1 MNCYS
6 NLAADMAG
14 VLQAARNPSFGANN
28 GAAAGEQQIGLQ
40 GHMNPRFSRAI
51 HNRFCKQL
59 VERKIHTMD
68 EIRDYLDRGADLNRP
83 MTKGEFHDYTP
94 LHYAAISG
102 NGYAIEAMIA
112 SGQLDNIDT
121 TDGNDFSALDLICGA
136 DLSRMRKSCRPDQ
149 SEEGRNA
156 RRKGVEALLNNFADM
171 RRVDSQGRTILHY
184 AAENN
189 FADLIEILVRNPPG
203 MQRRTIDV
211 NVRDKH
217 NETPLHAA
225 AQRSQFHAAEKL
237 LKQDADVNA
246 ANKNGETPL
255 HQVCISGLDKF
266 VEGMPFYS
274 GKTACLLMA
283 HGADD
288 KVIDKK
294 SKNKPAGTPF
304 EHAARRAKG
313 NLITYVLKK
322 HGAEFCTKESR
333 LGLLKVADANVG
345 KTKKSQIDRE
355 KFDQFVDQINT
366 FPCSEPTGLK
376 RLCEIKI
383 LNSIRNA
390 NPDSSKDKAI
400 EQLPIPKG
408 NQQDLMDQDDPRD
421 LDLLAYLK

>member
-1 MNCYS
+1 MNPYF
-6 NLAADMAG
+6 NLAAEIAG
-14 VLQAARNPSFGANN
+14 ALQAARNPSFGANN
-28 GAAAGEQQIGLQ
+28 GAAAGGQQIGLQ
-40 GHMNPRFSRAI
+40 SHMNPGFSRAI
-51 HNRFCKQL
+51 HNDFCKQL
-59 VERKIHTMD
+59 FERKIHTVD

-83 MTKGEFHDYTP
+83 MTIGEFRAYTP

-112 SGQLDNIDT
+112 SGQLDNINT

-136 DLSRMRKSCRPDQ
+136 DLSRIRKSFRPDQ
-149 SEEGRNA
+149 SKEGRNA

-217 NETPLHAA
+217 KETPLHAA
-225 AQRSQFHAAEKL
+225 ARRSQLYAAEKL
-237 LKQDADVNA
+237 LEQDADVNA
-246 ANKNGETPL
+246 ANNNGETPL
-255 HQVCISGLDKF
+255 HQVCISGWDQPATGK
-266 VEGMPFYS
+266 PFYS
-274 GKTACLLMA
+274 GETACLLMA
-283 HGADD
+283 HGADY
-288 KVIDKK
+288 KVIDKR

-304 EHAARRAKG
+304 EHAARQAKG

-322 HGAEFCTKESR
+322 QGAEFCTKESR
-333 LGLLKVADANVG
+333 LGLLKVADTNVG
-345 KTKKSQIDRE
+345 MAKKSQIDRE
-355 KFDQFVDQINT
+355 KFDQFVKQINT
-366 FPCSEPTGLK
+366 FPCPEPTGLK

-390 NPDSSKDKAI
+390 HPDASKDKAI

-408 NQQDLMDQDDPRD
+408 YQQDLMNQDPRD